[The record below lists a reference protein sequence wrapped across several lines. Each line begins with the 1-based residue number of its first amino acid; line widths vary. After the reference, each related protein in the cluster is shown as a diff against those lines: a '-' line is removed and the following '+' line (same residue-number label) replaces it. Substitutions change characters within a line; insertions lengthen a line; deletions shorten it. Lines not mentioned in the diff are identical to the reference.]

1 MGVEMKMDKK
11 KIAGLVSGILG
22 ALFLYIYTEHIR
34 NVSGVS
40 SGFVEVLVSKREIEM
55 GERLTMD
62 ILDLK
67 KIPRKYLSSS
77 MVLKRDV
84 DAVLMRKVTSRVPK
98 GEYILW
104 HILQEDAY
112 GGFSGKIPSGKRAVA
127 FNVDEVSSVGYMIK
141 TGDVVDVIGV
151 FRKDGELYSGFVLQN
166 VLVLSGPV
174 RGSSTIVLSLSPEEA
189 NALLLASSAGTISFV
204 LRNPEDGKPVSVPFL
219 SYSDFSHSSFDNK
232 TDEVIVIKGK

>member
-1 MGVEMKMDKK
+1 MGFEMKMDKK
-11 KIAGLVSGILG
+11 KIAGLASGILG
-22 ALFLYIYTEHIR
+22 ALFLYIYTEHIKDI
-34 NVSGVS
+34 SGIS

-62 ILDLK
+62 IVELK
-67 KIPRKYLSSS
+67 KIPKKYLSSS

-84 DAVLMRKVTSRVPK
+84 DAVLMRKVASRVPR

-112 GGFSGKIPSGKRAVA
+112 GGFSAKIPSGKRAVA

-141 TGDVVDVIGV
+141 SGDVVDVIGV

-174 RGSSTIVLSLSPEEA
+174 RGSSTMVLSLSPEEV
-189 NALLLASSAGTISFV
+189 NTLLLASSAGNITFV
-204 LRNPEDGKPVSVPFL
+204 LRNPEDAKLISTPFV
-219 SYSDFSHSSFDNK
+219 SYSEFSKDSFGK
-232 TDEVIVIKGK
+232 RDEVVVIRGK